1 MQDDECLSEF
11 RFLKND
17 IYGLFDVLEIPKEII
32 SYNGSKLNGV
42 YALCALL
49 KRFSYPC
56 RYMDMVHRFGMAI
69 PELSMACDE
78 FNL

>member
-17 IYGLFDVLEIPKEII
+17 KYGLFDVLEIPKEII

-42 YALCALL
+42 YALYSNDFL
-49 KRFSYPC
+49 
-56 RYMDMVHRFGMAI
+56 I
-69 PELSMACDE
+69 PVVIWIWFIVLVWL
-78 FNL
+78 FPN